1 MPTIFTRII
10 DGQIPGTLARINSLY
25 IDVEKVKP

>member
-1 MPTIFTRII
+1 MH

-25 IDVEKVKP
+25 IDVALLTK